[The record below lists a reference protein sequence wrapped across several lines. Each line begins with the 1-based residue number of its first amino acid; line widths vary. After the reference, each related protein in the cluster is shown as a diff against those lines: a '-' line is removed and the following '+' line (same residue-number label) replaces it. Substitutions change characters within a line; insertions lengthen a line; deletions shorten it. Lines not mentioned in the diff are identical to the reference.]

1 VAGRGGF
8 APPTGLTHNTRS
20 TAILKLGCI
29 LHRPRAGPFPITGT
43 VTSAASDQP
52 IPALLNPRAGNAAA
66 VREAVLADGRFR
78 LASEHPSTF
87 PNVLKEE
94 VRRGTPRV
102 LLAGGD
108 GTLATGAAALAHSG
122 TSLAIVAAGT
132 LNHFARSLDIP
143 LDPGRALQVAAEGVT
158 AQVDAGYVNDR
169 LFLNT
174 SSVGAYLDFVRV
186 RERWKR
192 RTGYYPASILAG
204 LSTLVRL
211 PSYSVSLE
219 VGGTTLQYRTP
230 LVFTG
235 VGERDLR
242 FPTLGERSESGR
254 RGLHVIV
261 TPGRSR
267 VRLLATAV
275 IAAARGARIA
285 ARAPYLDDFLLESCT
300 VELSRGDAKV
310 AIDGEIVRL
319 ASPLR
324 YRLERGAVTVVIPP
338 DGEQDRVG

>member
-1 VAGRGGF
+1 VSS
-8 APPTGLTHNTRS
+8 AP
-20 TAILKLGCI
+20 
-29 LHRPRAGPFPITGT
+29 
-43 VTSAASDQP
+43 SDKP
-52 IPALLNPRAGNAAA
+52 IPAFLNPRAGNAAA
-66 VREAVLADGRFR
+66 VREAVRADGRFR
-78 LASEHPSTF
+78 LASERPATF
-87 PNVLKEE
+87 PDALKEE

-108 GTLATGAAALAHSG
+108 GTLATGAAALARSG
-122 TSLAIVAAGT
+122 TSLAVVPAGT
-132 LNHFARSLDIP
+132 LNHFARSLGIP
-143 LDPGRALQVAAEGVT
+143 VDTAAALELAAGGVAAP
-158 AQVDAGYVNDR
+158 VDAGYVNGR

-186 RERWKR
+186 RERWKQ
-192 RTGYYPASILAG
+192 RTGYYPASILAAV
-204 LSTLVRL
+204 STLVRL

-219 VGGTTLQYRTP
+219 VGGTTLRYRTP

-235 VGERDLR
+235 VGERELR

-261 TPGRSR
+261 PPGRSR
-267 VRLLATAV
+267 MRLLTTGV

-285 ARAPYLDDFLLESCT
+285 SRAPYLDDFLLEACT
-300 VELSRGDAKV
+300 VELPADDAEL

-324 YRLERGAVTVVIPP
+324 YRLERDALTVVRPSTEA
-338 DGEQDRVG
+338 GAGTEG